1 MTDTNFNL
9 VRKGKQLLTSVS
21 QMPVSEAI
29 CSLYPIRVHRGE
41 MCVTERAGSARK
53 HNIYK
58 TYLREWKIG
67 SIRLFE
73 SLQVQRNDTE
83 YKLLWL
89 TVKYVIVYSNAFQNK
104 RLNVRITLTA
114 DCLYIRLCCLP

>member
-1 MTDTNFNL
+1 M
-9 VRKGKQLLTSVS
+9 
-21 QMPVSEAI
+21 I
-29 CSLYPIRVHRGE
+29 
-41 MCVTERAGSARK
+41 ERAGSARK

-58 TYLREWKIG
+58 TYLREWEIG

-73 SLQVQRNDTE
+73 SLHVQRNDTE
-83 YKLLWL
+83 CKLLWL

>member
-1 MTDTNFNL
+1 M
-9 VRKGKQLLTSVS
+9 
-21 QMPVSEAI
+21 I
-29 CSLYPIRVHRGE
+29 
-41 MCVTERAGSARK
+41 ERAGSARK

-114 DCLYIRLCCLP
+114 DCLYIRLCC